1 MKRSFIYLPL
11 LLGFFLLLSG
21 CRSTHNA
28 AAPSQGKALPVVP
41 EETRRQLTEL
51 FLESTRQKH
60 KQAYDAQ
67 MELLNKMLELN
78 PNSSE
83 ALYEKAWLYLLFSRS
98 YDTLRIAEA
107 KDMLSRA
114 VEIEPTNK
122 FYKELLGSLY
132 AGGGEIDKAVAIYEG
147 LVAEDPSVE
156 MLTNLVGLYEKQG
169 NWQGAIRALDR
180 LENLEGKSE
189 AYSIEKF
196 KIYIEQKDTERAYA
210 AIEELCAEYP
220 TDLRYRVVL
229 GDLYQQNGN
238 PDMALAIYRDV
249 LKAEPEN
256 SFAQVSLLAYYKNS
270 GEDSLYLSLI
280 DEVVLNPNTYSNM
293 RAEIMHNF
301 VRDTFRNGGDTA
313 HVKTLYEKA
322 LQLPQTDSSLP
333 KLYADFLRAIDAPHS
348 AYAPAM
354 RQILD
359 IEPDNSRAR
368 AMLLEIFL
376 REEKHVEAIA
386 LCQEGQLYD
395 PTMLPY
401 YYYEGLCHYTLGE
414 QEKAIDAF
422 KRGVAH
428 VEENSDPEAVS
439 DIYASLGDIY
449 FNLKE
454 KDLAFAA
461 YDSALVFKSDNL
473 MCMNNY
479 AYYLSLEGKDL
490 DKAEAMSRKT
500 VEASPEEPTYLDTYA
515 WILFKKEQYTQA
527 RLYIDETLKYAK
539 ETPEDAGL
547 FEHAGDIYYK
557 CGDREAA
564 MDFWKKAL
572 KLSDDEEQCATL
584 KKKLKLK
591 RWVP

>member
-1 MKRSFIYLPL
+1 MKRSLIFLPL

-21 CRSTHNA
+21 CRSTKNVA
-28 AAPSQGKALPVVP
+28 TPTESRPAIVVS
-41 EETRRQLTEL
+41 EETQRQLNKL

-60 KQAYDAQ
+60 KHAWDAQ

-78 PNSSE
+78 PDASE
-83 ALYEKAWLYLLFSRS
+83 ALYEKAWLYLVFSRS
-98 YDTLRIAEA
+98 YDTLRIKEA
-107 KDMLSRA
+107 KLMLDRA
-114 VEIEPTNK
+114 VEIEPGNK
-122 FYKELLGSLY
+122 FYKEMLGRLY
-132 AGGGEIDKAVAIYEG
+132 AGGGEIDKAVALYEE
-147 LVAEDPSVE
+147 LVAEEPSVE
-156 MLTNLVGLYEKQG
+156 MLSYLVRLYEEQG

-220 TDLRYRVVL
+220 TDLRYRVLL

-238 PDMALAIYRDV
+238 PDKALAIYHDV
-249 LKAEPEN
+249 LTAEPEN

-270 GEDSLYLSLI
+270 GEDSLYLSMI
-280 DEVVLNPNTYSNM
+280 DDVVLNPNTLSDV
-293 RAEIMHNF
+293 RTEILHNF
-301 VRDTFRNGGDTA
+301 MRDTFRSGGDTA
-313 HVKTLYEKA
+313 HVATLFQKA
-322 LQLPQTDSSLP
+322 LLLPQTDSSLP
-333 KLYADFLRAIDAPHS
+333 KVYADFLTAIA
-348 AYAPAM
+348 APASALEPVM
-354 RQILD
+354 QQILD

-368 AMLLEIFL
+368 VKLLEIFL
-376 REEKHVEAIA
+376 RERKTAEAIA
-386 LCQEGQLYD
+386 LCQGGELYD

-401 YYYEGLCHYTLGE
+401 YYYEGLCHNTLGE
-414 QEKAIDAF
+414 KEKAIDAF

-428 VEENSDPEAVS
+428 IDEKSNGEIAS

-449 FNLKE
+449 FDMKE
-454 KDLAFAA
+454 KELAYAA

-479 AYYLSLEGKDL
+479 AYFLSLEGENL

-500 VEASPEEPTYLDTYA
+500 VEASPDEPLFLDTYA
-515 WILFKKEQYTQA
+515 WILFQKAQYTQA
-527 RLYIDETLKYAK
+527 RHYIDETLKYA
-539 ETPEDAGL
+539 TDTSEDATL

-557 CGDREAA
+557 CGDRETALA
-564 MDFWKKAL
+564 FWEKAL
-572 KLSDDEEQCATL
+572 KLCDDEEQCATL
-584 KKKLKLK
+584 KKKVKLK